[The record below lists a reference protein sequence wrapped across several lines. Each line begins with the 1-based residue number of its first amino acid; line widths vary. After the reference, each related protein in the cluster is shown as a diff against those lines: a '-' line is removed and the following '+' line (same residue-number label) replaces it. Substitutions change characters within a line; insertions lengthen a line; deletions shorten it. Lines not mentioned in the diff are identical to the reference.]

1 MESAL
6 PETTEL
12 TAETI
17 GEFDVSEAS
26 VVDQV
31 HRAFFER
38 ANMSPT
44 LDAISSPVWVK
55 DAHGRFVRV
64 NQAWLD
70 ESGIESSR
78 EVVGLTE
85 YDLAT
90 PKEAAESIRREG
102 SVIASEERLEFVT
115 TSMTESGSVTHH
127 NVLLPLVDRM
137 GMPIG
142 VVGTRTST
150 PDVEQTNPDSTT
162 ASQAADSPADTTD
175 TELETAE
182 PAQAPVANDID
193 PLTGT
198 GSRSALHNKVDELLA
213 KDDPVSILLLDLDD
227 FAVVNES
234 LGHAFGDKMLA
245 AAARRLGSAFSDLL
259 FRPSGDEFAI
269 VLPSDDIEQLNE
281 IAETVLGK
289 WRTPLIIDGSEI
301 FSGISIGIVSRQ
313 PDHESANE
321 MFRDAETA
329 LHKAKDLGRNR
340 AVVFTPELRAA
351 VDEEL
356 NLQMLGRRAVQKREF
371 DLYWQPMFDART
383 GSIVSCEA
391 LLRWRPAGGSVAKPA
406 GEFIPFLERSGLITP
421 VGEQVIQEAFQQHR
435 DWRNNRAIPGN
446 PKISIN
452 VSRRQLISG
461 GVVDMILEGLGEYS
475 VPADQLTI
483 EFPES
488 ALMDLAPENIADLER
503 LRSAGIRLVLDD
515 FGGGHSSFG
524 ALMDLPIEIV
534 KLDRS
539 AAARIVEGEDN
550 PLLDAI
556 QMVLRSK
563 NQVAVVGGVENQMQ
577 LEWLRDRGWQW
588 VQGYHL
594 AKPMSADDLTT
605 TLSSRANGSS
615 TPNRPSRISDLGAD

>member
-1 MESAL
+1 MDSTL
-6 PETTEL
+6 PETTEA
-12 TAETI
+12 TTQKI

-31 HRAFFER
+31 HQAFFER
-38 ANMSPT
+38 ANMTPT
-44 LDAISSPVWVK
+44 LDSISSPVWVK

-70 ESGIESSR
+70 EAGIESAR
-78 EVVGLTE
+78 EVVGMTE
-85 YDLAT
+85 YEFST
-90 PKEAAESIRREG
+90 PQEAAESIRREG
-102 SVIASEERLEFVT
+102 SVMATEERIQFVT
-115 TSMTESGSVTHH
+115 TTTTENGPITNHTT
-127 NVLLPLVDRM
+127 LLPLVDRL
-137 GMPIG
+137 GNPIG
-142 VVGTRTST
+142 VIGTRK
-150 PDVEQTNPDSTT
+150 PDRQPGAE
-162 ASQAADSPADTTD
+162 SPA
-175 TELETAE
+175 
-182 PAQAPVANDID
+182 PAASTGDSAPSATVRDDAVDQ
-193 PLTGT
+193 LTGI
-198 GSRSALHNKVDELLA
+198 GSRSALHTKVDELLA
-213 KDDPVSILLLDLDD
+213 QDAPVSILLLDLDD

-245 AAARRLGSAFSDLL
+245 AAAKRLCSVFSDLL
-259 FRPSGDEFAI
+259 FRPGGDEFAI

-289 WRTPLIIDGSEI
+289 WRMPLIIDGSEI

-313 PDHESANE
+313 SDHDSATE

-340 AVVFTPELRAA
+340 AVVFNPDLRAA

-371 DLYWQPMFDART
+371 HLYWQPMFDART

-391 LLRWRPAGGSVAKPA
+391 LLRWRPAGGSVTKPA

-421 VGEQVIQEAFQQHR
+421 VGEQVFQEAFQQHR
-435 DWRNNRAIPGN
+435 DWRNNNSIPGN
-446 PKISIN
+446 PKVSIN
-452 VSRRQLISG
+452 ASRRQLVSG
-461 GVVDMILEGLGEYS
+461 GVVDTILNGLTEYA
-475 VPADQLTI
+475 VPADCVTI
-483 EFPES
+483 EFPEA

-503 LRSAGIRLVLDD
+503 LRSAGIRLMLDD
-515 FGGGHSSFG
+515 FGGGQSSFT

-539 AAARIVEGEDN
+539 AAARIVEAEDH

-556 QMVLRSK
+556 QMILKSK
-563 NQVAVVGGVENQMQ
+563 GQIAVVGGVENQMQ
-577 LEWLRDRGWQW
+577 LEWLRERGWQW

-605 TLSSRANGSS
+605 MLSSRADRVSKPARLS
-615 TPNRPSRISDLGAD
+615 ELRAK